1 MHITALAALTS
12 HQSNFSLQPR
22 LRQKRDVDSWPL
34 FCRKHLACS
43 ASNARFANFYTNA
56 LRATY
61 SKDLW
66 QIRKLNLIY
75 HDLATKTNGNI
86 GSFSLKTKST
96 AGEGYQP
103 MASLLQQAPGCQQS
117 QFGAIDERL
126 RHHLQQ
132 QHVGPS
138 NTSSTSVKLLVLPSR
153 LGSSRI
159 APPAAQTVPAILT
172 Q

>member
-43 ASNARFANFYTNA
+43 ASNARFANFYTNT

-75 HDLATKTNGNI
+75 PSASRQSLRQERDINLWPLFCSKHLAASKARFANFDTNAQPTAYNKDLWQI
-86 GSFSLKTKST
+86 
-96 AGEGYQP
+96 
-103 MASLLQQAPGCQQS
+103 
-117 QFGAIDERL
+117 R
-126 RHHLQQ
+126 
-132 QHVGPS
+132 
-138 NTSSTSVKLLVLPSR
+138 KLNLIYR
-153 LGSSRI
+153 
-159 APPAAQTVPAILT
+159 
-172 Q
+172 